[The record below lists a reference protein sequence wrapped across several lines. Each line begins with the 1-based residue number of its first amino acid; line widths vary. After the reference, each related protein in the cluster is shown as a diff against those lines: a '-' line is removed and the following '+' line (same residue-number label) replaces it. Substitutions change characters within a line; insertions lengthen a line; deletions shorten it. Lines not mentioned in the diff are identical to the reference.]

1 MDRLWKLE
9 RCPFLV
15 CSLLVGGLGW
25 AFIMSP
31 VSWKTDLV
39 LLFADFLCTR
49 GHAYLL
55 GHPPLYIIIRR
66 WRISLSLSLLFL
78 LGYDSVHASTRM
90 IKKEPLMLL
99 LSAHRKAALCLLL
112 LLLLNKV

>member
-1 MDRLWKLE
+1 LPIEVSVDKLSIWAFWG
-9 RCPFLV
+9 RWIGSGSLKGAHSSCAPF
-15 CSLLVGGLGW
+15 LVGGLGW

-66 WRISLSLSLLFL
+66 WRISLSLSLSFVFVGL
-78 LGYDSVHASTRM
+78 
-90 IKKEPLMLL
+90 
-99 LSAHRKAALCLLL
+99 
-112 LLLLNKV
+112 